1 MADIGM
7 GPLGQTARPLLRA
20 LATHLV
26 NGGFWTDQLPVSGA
40 DPLTRS
46 GLLVGVSDAGVL
58 IRHTGTQ
65 LLYSTSQE

>member
-26 NGGFWTDQLPVSGA
+26 IGVFRTDQLQVSGA
-40 DPLTRS
+40 YHLTIS
-46 GLLVGVSDAGVL
+46 GLLV
-58 IRHTGTQ
+58 
-65 LLYSTSQE
+65 